1 MSTGMLS
8 QVTNPSNNTTTMKS
22 LLKLS
27 TLAALTTS
35 ALAGAAE
42 VASTTTAEPWITGS
56 ITATYETSYYFR
68 GLWFS
73 NNNIFNGVNLSAPL
87 ADNLTL
93 GFGALYTQNGR
104 TDDALGQ
111 DLEYS
116 ELDLIGSLTYE
127 TDFATFGLVVT
138 NYHFFDTFSGAV
150 GGVGQGANADLAV
163 KNALDIG
170 LTAKK
175 TFGDVNVY
183 LGSWFDTKIDAWYF
197 EAGIDYTYEVNE
209 KLSLVPLVQM
219 GYGIDY
225 YVDSTSDGEGLS
237 HVRASLSAPYKMNDA
252 FTVTPYVAGNFA
264 LETRKGQNL
273 AEATNDLFG
282 GISASYAF

>member
-1 MSTGMLS
+1 
-8 QVTNPSNNTTTMKS
+8 MKS

-27 TLAALTTS
+27 TLAAISTS

-42 VASTTTAEPWITGS
+42 VSSTTAAAPEPWVTGS
-56 ITATYETSYYFR
+56 IAATYETSYYFR

-87 ADNLTL
+87 ADKLTL

-104 TDDALGQ
+104 TNDALDQ

-116 ELDLIGSLTYE
+116 ELDLTGSLTYE
-127 TDFATFGLVVT
+127 TDIATFGLVVT

-175 TFGDVNVY
+175 AFGNSTVY

-225 YVDSTSDGEGLS
+225 YVDGTSDGEGLT
-237 HVRASLSAPYKMNDA
+237 HVRASLSAPYKVNDA